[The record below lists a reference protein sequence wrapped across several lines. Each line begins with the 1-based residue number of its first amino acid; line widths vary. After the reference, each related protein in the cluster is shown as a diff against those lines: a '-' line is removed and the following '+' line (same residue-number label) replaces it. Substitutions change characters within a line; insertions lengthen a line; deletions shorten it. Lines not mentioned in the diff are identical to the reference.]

1 MARKSILSKLISN
14 DEPAAQVQASVVEEP
29 PAQEPGVPA
38 ASSEQAQGAA
48 NDASGACAQPEP
60 GAIPAEE
67 DESAVITQVL
77 DETGQAEREAAQAL
91 EAEGVRL
98 AVAGAAALKPRKR
111 KTPAQLARAAR
122 RQRELGRRLLARR
135 TRGFA
140 SRLRPVRLNNY
151 LLAAAFERFFPV
163 IERATYLVTRFGEMA
178 LGEAAAERIIAR
190 MAEMTNEALVDRQ
203 RELEG
208 ATAHIGEVSVKM
220 GDRFITPEFT
230 QPAYDATV
238 QVRTP
243 QADRALDIFLLSD
256 QLLTEFETLYWNQL
270 RSLADRNDQVLRAKH
285 AVLPL
290 FRFAA
295 RATINL
301 NRRMKTHAG
310 ANEAEH
316 PDVQPEGH
324 ASAESASVQAQGEVP
339 AREPEAALAAQA

>member
-1 MARKSILSKLISN
+1 MARKGILSKLISN
-14 DEPAAQVQASVVEEP
+14 DEPVVQPRESVAQQA
-29 PAQEPGVPA
+29 PAQEPA
-38 ASSEQAQGAA
+38 APPPSSEQAQGAA
-48 NDASGACAQPEP
+48 NDGSGACAQPEP
-60 GAIPAEE
+60 SAIQTEQ
-67 DESAVITQVL
+67 DEGAVIAQVL
-77 DETGQAEREAAQAL
+77 DETSQAEREAAEAL
-91 EAEGVRL
+91 EAEGVRM
-98 AVAGAAALKPRKR
+98 AKASAAAPKPRKQ
-111 KTPAQLARAAR
+111 KTPAQFARAAR

-178 LGEAAAERIIAR
+178 LGEAPAERIITR
-190 MAEMTNEALVDRQ
+190 MAEMTNEALGDRQ

-310 ANEAEH
+310 ANEAER
-316 PDVQPEGH
+316 PDAQPEGH
-324 ASAESASVQAQGEVP
+324 EPAASASAQLQGEAPV
-339 AREPEAALAAQA
+339 REPEAALAAQA